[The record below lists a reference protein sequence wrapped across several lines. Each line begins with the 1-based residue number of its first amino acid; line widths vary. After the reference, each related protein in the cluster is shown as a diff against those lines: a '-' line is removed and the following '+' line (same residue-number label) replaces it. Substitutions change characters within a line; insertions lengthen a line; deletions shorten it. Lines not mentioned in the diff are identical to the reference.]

1 MKKWL
6 PFCKAFFWEER
17 EMYHYSLPQWLFFF
31 YFYCFFGWCFEST
44 YVSICERRLV
54 NRGFLRGP
62 FLPLYGSG
70 AIMMLVVSSP
80 FQDSLPLVFLAGC
93 VGSTVLEYVTG
104 VVMEALFKVRY
115 WDYSHK
121 KLNFKGYICLESTI
135 AWGFLTIVMT
145 EWLHKPVEY
154 FVLGIP
160 EAVLSAVVTVFTVML
175 SADFALSFKAALDLR
190 DVLAK
195 MEDTKKE
202 LMHIRRRLD
211 VIIALAGEDLSAKK
225 EELLEDWKNL
235 GFEEIRQ
242 GIEERLEK
250 VRGAVSAYAGTV
262 HFPAREE
269 TDRLETSRLEA
280 GRAEPGRVESGR
292 LETDRAEAGRLETG
306 REELLDLLTQY
317 RRSIAER
324 ASLKGIRDFFQRGLI
339 RSNPSMSSRKYG
351 EALEELKDSVRKHKG
366 KKES

>member
-1 MKKWL
+1 
-6 PFCKAFFWEER
+6 
-17 EMYHYSLPQWLFFF
+17 MYHYSLSQWLFFF

-44 YVSICERRLV
+44 YVSVCERRLV

-80 FQDSLPLVFLAGC
+80 FQDSLPLVFLVGC

-121 KLNFKGYICLESTI
+121 KFNFKGYICLESTI

-160 EAVLSAVVTVFTVML
+160 EAVLSAVVTVFTVLL

-190 DVLAK
+190 DVLVK

-202 LMHIRRRLD
+202 LMRIRKRLD
-211 VIIALAGEDLSAKK
+211 VIIAVAGEDLSAKK
-225 EELLEDWKNL
+225 EELLVDWKNL

-250 VRGAVSAYAGTV
+250 LKGAVSEYTGSTL
-262 HFPAREE
+262 HSLTREE
-269 TDRLETSRLEA
+269 N
-280 GRAEPGRVESGR
+280 
-292 LETDRAEAGRLETG
+292 G
-306 REELLDLLTQY
+306 REELLDLLAQY
-317 RRSIAER
+317 KHSIAEH
-324 ASLKGIRDFFQRGLI
+324 ASLKGMKDFFQRDLI
-339 RSNPSMSSRKYG
+339 RSNPSMSSRKFG
-351 EALEELKDSVRKHKG
+351 EALEELKDSVQKHRG
-366 KKES
+366 EKES